1 MGFEKREPKTF
12 FKIKDGAVVVTIN
25 PDQVGLYQDLLEV
38 ARTKKEII
46 TKQGVPKLE
55 IHLDMITGYL
65 DRIDMNQTEFG
76 KTWNITF
83 VDDFKLYVWSTYF
96 DASLFQGFVNCIAG
110 LKGKYGRIKL
120 SPYFDSKNNTTK
132 MTVFNDG
139 QKLGWHFSIDE
150 LPKVTK
156 LLDADGEEAT
166 DSKGNPL
173 YNTKKRMQWL
183 QEEVDKIQQH
193 LKQEF
198 KQETDADTEV
208 DYVDEEAF

>member
-1 MGFEKREPKTF
+1 M
-12 FKIKDGAVVVTIN
+12 
-25 PDQVGLYQDLLEV
+25 
-38 ARTKKEII
+38 
-46 TKQGVPKLE
+46 E
-55 IHLDMITGYL
+55 IHIDTISGYL
-65 DRIDMNQTEFG
+65 DRIDMMQTEFG

-110 LKGKYGRIKL
+110 LKGKYGKITLEPKW
-120 SPYFDSKNNTTK
+120 DAKNKTTK
-132 MTVFNDG
+132 MNTFNDG
-139 QKLGWHFSIDE
+139 QYLNWHFSVEE

-156 LLDADGEEAT
+156 LLDENGEEVT
-166 DSKGNPL
+166 DSKGNPV